1 MIRVRRVL
9 TVLGILFAMLPV
21 VRLAAQDRGHGDEA
35 QRAEEVRDDIRANY
49 SQSSK
54 YSRMNGPAPVIMAIS
69 NPNNSPPSAAV
80 AARKVT

>member
-1 MIRVRRVL
+1 
-9 TVLGILFAMLPV
+9 MLPV

-49 SQSSK
+49 SQSEARPRLRSLSSK